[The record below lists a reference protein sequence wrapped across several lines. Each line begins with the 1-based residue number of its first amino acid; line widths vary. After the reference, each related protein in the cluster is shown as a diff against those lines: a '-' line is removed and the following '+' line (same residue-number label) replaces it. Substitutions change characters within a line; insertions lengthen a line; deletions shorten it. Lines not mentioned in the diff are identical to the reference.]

1 MFYCFSYSIL
11 LIRQLLLKVDLGEKD
26 VNLNSTLRFA
36 VFNVWL
42 VTIGNSVKHF
52 SILKR
57 LFVHKIAL

>member
-26 VNLNSTLRFA
+26 VNLNSTLRFV

-42 VTIGNSVKHF
+42 VKIGYSAKHF
-52 SILKR
+52 PILKR